1 MSKRDRSLHKAIR
14 RLETRQRRDMAALKR
29 DLIHA
34 VLAATAPDRKARE
47 PKLADVEPADD
58 WMVRTSA

>member
-29 DLIHA
+29 DVVHA
-34 VLAATAPDRKARE
+34 VLAVTVAERKQHER
-47 PKLADVEPADD
+47 PLRMADVEPIED
-58 WMVRTSA
+58 VG